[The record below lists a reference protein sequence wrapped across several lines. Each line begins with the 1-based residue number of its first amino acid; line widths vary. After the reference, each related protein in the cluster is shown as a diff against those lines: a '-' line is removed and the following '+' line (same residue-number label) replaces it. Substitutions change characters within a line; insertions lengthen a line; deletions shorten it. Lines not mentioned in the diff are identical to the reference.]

1 MGKRKEMIRK
11 IAFVLFITIVITNGL
26 TDNDHNQWL
35 QELIP
40 QNQPIM
46 AQMIIE
52 IRPLEDNEIEILTN
66 LLKETINVNL
76 FDIFEFDIINQDD
89 AYNYFFKRDQHGN
102 TTEKKKIEFNI
113 ESKKLDLICHFKI
126 TNILPDNN
134 YSLEQNDINDCKNE
148 INNISTQNLIQ
159 LI

>member
-26 TDNDHNQWL
+26 TDNDHYQWL

-76 FDIFEFDIINQDD
+76 FDTFEFDIINQD
-89 AYNYFFKRDQHGN
+89 GN

-113 ESKKLDLICHFKI
+113 ESKKLNLNCHFKI
-126 TNILPDNN
+126 TNILPENN
-134 YSLEQNDINDCKNE
+134 YSLEQNDINYCKNE
-148 INNISTQNLIQ
+148 IDNISTQNLIQ